1 MNSRLMMAVA
11 AILAFGVST
20 FPVHAQDTKSEPE
33 ERADRSDRKTDN
45 MSESATDAW
54 ITTKVKTDLL
64 ATEGVSG
71 TAINVDTRN
80 GVVTLR
86 GSVKSQAEADK
97 AVSVAKGIKG
107 VTSVTSELK
116 VSTVTDRDY

>member
-20 FPVHAQDTKSEPE
+20 LPVHAQDTKSEPE
-33 ERADRSDRKTDN
+33 ERADRNDQKTDD

-71 TAINVDTRN
+71 TTINVDTRN